1 MLFARV
7 RGLLEAPP
15 GPEGIPGRRHAGR
28 VLFSRVYLLTRVTLA
43 HLLTFYRLNVY
54 KRVVS

>member
-1 MLFARV
+1 MHFARV
-7 RGLLEAPP
+7 RGLLEAP
-15 GPEGIPGRRHAGR
+15 PEGIPGRRHAGR

-43 HLLTFYRLNVY
+43 RRLTFYRLNVY